1 MRSVRLAYSLIVL
14 GLATSLA
21 AAALAQEKKPA
32 AAPPMSKEQQAQ
44 MDAMMKAMTP
54 GAPHK
59 RLGELAGDWT
69 FTNTMWMDPSAPPT
83 ESTGS
88 ASYRLIMGG
97 RYLQTEQ
104 RGTFAGMPFEGVSI
118 MAFDNVTQKYYS
130 SWIDSMSTGL
140 MVSTGT
146 YDPAKRAYT
155 FLSDMDDPT
164 RPGIKL
170 KIREVIT
177 IVDANTH
184 RLDWYQAEGGKETK
198 TMEIVY
204 TRKK

>member
-1 MRSVRLAYSLIVL
+1 MRSVRLACSLIVL

-44 MDAMMKAMTP
+44 MEAMQRAMTP
-54 GAPHK
+54 GPAHK

-69 FTNTMWMDPSAPPT
+69 FTSKMWMDPSAPPNEVPGT
-83 ESTGS
+83 TT
-88 ASYRLIMGG
+88 YRLIMGG
-97 RYLQTEQ
+97 RYLQGDH
-104 RGTFAGMPFEGVSI
+104 RGAFMGMPFEGQGV
-118 MAFDNVTQKYYS
+118 MAFDNVSQKYYA
-130 SWIDSMSTGL
+130 SWIDNLGTGL
-140 MVSTGT
+140 MLSTGT
-146 YDPAKRAYT
+146 YDPAKKAYT
-155 FLSDMDDPT
+155 YLADMDDPMH
-164 RPGIKL
+164 PGVTIKV
-170 KIREVIT
+170 REVFT

-184 RLDWYQAEGGKETK
+184 RLDWYQTQGGKETK

>member
-1 MRSVRLAYSLIVL
+1 MRSARLACSLIVL
-14 GLATSLA
+14 GLT
-21 AAALAQEKKPA
+21 AALAAPALAQDKKPA

-54 GAPHK
+54 GVQHK
-59 RLGELAGDWT
+59 RLGELAGEWT
-69 FTNTMWMDPSAPPT
+69 FTNKMWMDPSAPPT
-83 ESTGS
+83 ESTGTS
-88 ASYRLIMGG
+88 TNRLIMGG

-104 RGTFAGMPFEGVSI
+104 RGVFSGMPFEGVGT
-118 MAFDNVTQKYYS
+118 MAFDNVTQKYYM
-130 SWIDSMSTGL
+130 SWIDNMSTGL

-155 FLSDMDDPT
+155 YLADMDDPT

-170 KIREVIT
+170 KTREVLTVI
-177 IVDANTH
+177 DANSH
-184 RLDWYQAEGGKETK
+184 RIDWYQAEGGKETK